1 MTGELTGID
10 AGANSEI
17 GGSTGDA
24 MIVDASMETFAAEV
38 IEASMQV
45 PVIVDF
51 WAPWCG
57 PCKQLT
63 PMLEKLTEAA
73 GGKVKLVK
81 VNIDDNPELATQLRI
96 QSVPTVFAFKEGRGI
111 DGFQGAVPESQL
123 REFFEKLSGEL
134 GATPA
139 ETMIESA
146 EEFFASG
153 DMQAAAQGFAAAI
166 EAEPGNLAAICGL
179 AKCYGATGDFEAAA
193 RTLEL
198 VPPSSASDPAVA
210 AVRAA
215 IELGAGASE
224 TAVDTGPL
232 LERIEKNPKDMA
244 ARFELAE
251 AQIAAQANE
260 DAMETLLES
269 IRIDRTWDDEAA
281 RKKLLTLFDMLG
293 PTHELTLAAR
303 RKLSSILFS

>member
-10 AGANSEI
+10 TGANSET
-17 GGSTGDA
+17 GGGTDSA
-24 MIVDASMETFAAEV
+24 MIVDASLETFAAEV
-38 IEASMQV
+38 IEASMQI

-63 PMLEKLTEAA
+63 PMLEKLTQAA

-81 VNIDDNPELATQLRI
+81 VNIDDNPDLATQLRI
-96 QSVPTVFAFKEGRGI
+96 QSVPTVFAFKDGRGI

-123 REFFEKLSGEL
+123 REFFEKHSGEL

-139 ETMIESA
+139 ETIIENA
-146 EEFFASG
+146 EDLFASG
-153 DMQAAAQGFAAAI
+153 DIQAAAQGFAAAI

-179 AKCYGATGDFEAAA
+179 AKSYGAAGDFEAAA

-198 VPPSSASDPAVA
+198 VPPAGASDPAVA

-215 IELGAGASE
+215 IELGADAAKN
-224 TAVDTGPL
+224 TIDTGPL
-232 LERIEKNPKDMA
+232 LEHIEKNPKDMT

-260 DAMETLLES
+260 DAVETLLES
-269 IRIDRTWDDEAA
+269 IRIDRMWDDEAA

-303 RKLSSILFS
+303 RQLSSILFS

>member
-17 GGSTGDA
+17 GGSTGDT

-96 QSVPTVFAFKEGRGI
+96 QSVPTVFAFKDGRGV

-123 REFFEKLSGEL
+123 REFFEKHSGAL

-139 ETMIESA
+139 ETMIENA
-146 EEFFASG
+146 EDLFASG

-179 AKCYGATGDFEAAA
+179 AKCYGAAGDFEAAA

-198 VPPSSASDPAVA
+198 VPPAKASDPAVA

-215 IELGAGASE
+215 IELGADAAKN
-224 TAVDTGPL
+224 TVDTGPL

-260 DAMETLLES
+260 DAVETLLES
-269 IRIDRTWDDEAA
+269 IRIDRMWDDEAA